1 MAETLRYDG
10 SIPVPPCHE
19 NIKYLVLGQAWLL
32 ECLEDCN
39 TLQKHFAEAATSPYL
54 EAIPVLR
61 DQAKA
66 LEETLRCW
74 AGGVSGTCP
83 SRCCQ
88 PITVDPC
95 KPAGGKNKR
104 MPVKGDD
111 REQKWRK
118 FEELVDFRYPPPTL
132 RG

>member
-39 TLQKHFAEAATSPYL
+39 TFQKHFAEAATSPYL

-74 AGGVSGTCP
+74 AGGSRPVRVLPVVASP
-83 SRCCQ
+83 SQ
-88 PITVDPC
+88 LI
-95 KPAGGKNKR
+95 
-104 MPVKGDD
+104 
-111 REQKWRK
+111 
-118 FEELVDFRYPPPTL
+118 
-132 RG
+132 RGNLPQVERTSACLSKAIR